1 MRAGNVA
8 GDVGTVQT
16 VSSFLCIFGLL
27 MSSPALDRS
36 RMDLY
41 PAFLPSTI
49 YHVLAAVEA

>member
-16 VSSFLCIFGLL
+16 VSSFLYIFELL
-27 MSSPALDRS
+27 MRSPVLDRS

-41 PAFLPSTI
+41 PAFLPSTV
-49 YHVLAAVEA
+49 YYVLAAVEA